1 MTIEGK
7 PFYGVDI
14 NAIANGRYKAITLQ
28 TAETIVDG
36 FVTISLSK
44 NETTSV
50 DNPKISGIEIKRLA
64 PHTAHSVSGG
74 PYNAVDI
81 MNKGY
86 ALVPVDGGESH
97 THGQNLVLNQWI
109 WKEGAKVLGTGQKTN
124 LNLTVGEHS
133 VVLTVV
139 DSGGNDSAET
149 FSVSVLPFGFPAVL
163 STSPSNGTINGNQLI
178 TISGS
183 GFNFTANQTIVQ
195 FGLVNLTG
203 TAIQI
208 INSTTITLM
217 SPRVAIATPVQ
228 ISVKTPIG
236 QSAGVPFTYEA
247 ASPIAFDSAKLIDLA
262 SATVARFGPD
272 EKLYVGTLYGQLTK
286 ITMNADFTAV
296 VSSTTATV
304 CNYKAILGIAFDP
317 MDAGNPNPPV
327 YISSSFFFHGESNNT
342 FGEAINGKVLRVTG
356 ANLDVVQSIVTGLP
370 VSDADHGKSM
380 MVLNFHTINC
390 PTSKQFLTFL
400 LLPFQKIARNKWY

>member
-14 NAIANGRYKAITLQ
+14 NEIASGRYNAITLQ
-28 TAETIVDG
+28 TAQTVVDG

-74 PYNAVDI
+74 PYHAVDV

-86 ALVPVDGGESH
+86 VLVPVDGGESH

-109 WKEGAKVLGTGQKTN
+109 WKEGAKVLGTGRTAN

-178 TISGS
+178 TITGS
-183 GFNFTANQTIVQ
+183 GFSFTANQTIVH

-203 TAIQI
+203 SAIQI
-208 INSTTITLM
+208 RNSTTITVM
-217 SPRVAIATPVQ
+217 SPRVAIATPVML
-228 ISVKTPIG
+228 SVTTPKG
-236 QSAGVPFTYEA
+236 RSAAVSFTYVA
-247 ASPIAFDSAKLIDLA
+247 ASPIAFDSAKLMDLA

-272 EKLYVGTLYGQLTK
+272 EKLYVGTLYGQLAK
-286 ITMNADFTAV
+286 ITLNSNFTAV
-296 VSSTTATV
+296 VSTTVATV
-304 CNYKAILGIAFDP
+304 CNFKAILGIAFDP
-317 MDAGNPNPPV
+317 MDAGNPIPPIYV
-327 YISSSFFFHGESNNT
+327 SSSYFFHGESNNT
-342 FGEAINGKVLRVTG
+342 FGEAINGKILRVTG
-356 ANLDVVQSIVTGLP
+356 ANLDVVENVVTGLP
-370 VSDADHGKSM
+370 VSDADHGKSTTN
-380 MVLNFHTINC
+380 L
-390 PTSKQFLTFL
+390 
-400 LLPFQKIARNKWY
+400 A